1 MKKFY
6 RRRLITVSMLA
17 FLILFILVFSG
28 MFLFSFLQMESETNR
43 TVQSL
48 LNPTENAGQK
58 NEGAR
63 LPGVFQ
69 TRRGQPMF
77 SSYYDITA
85 SKDGTVIACE
95 TRGFLNETDTDIQAF
110 VSQTLAAGKTGG
122 RWGSFKFGVQ
132 ETADG
137 QMHIILMSISI
148 QLQMLFS
155 MVRSALIIGTA
166 LLVLLFIILLPVT
179 AKAATLL
186 IQNTE
191 KQKQFITDA
200 GHELKTPVAVIR
212 SNLDVME
219 LLQGKSN
226 WSANIRSQ
234 VERLDGLVK
243 QLLLLA
249 RLDEKQWAGK
259 TTDIDFSGELKN
271 EVSIYEETVTQKDLT
286 LKTDIAEGLRIHA
299 EVESV
304 RQLIHVLLDNAM
316 QYTPSGGCVSIKA
329 QKEKKHLRLEVTN
342 TVDAFP
348 QIEPERLLD
357 RFVRGDTARSRKN
370 GGTGIGLSTAKS
382 VADLYHGD
390 ITVTY
395 LEGNLFQVTVRLP
408 LTMM

>member
-43 TVQSL
+43 TVQAL
-48 LNPTENAGQK
+48 LNPTENGGQR

-63 LPGVFQ
+63 LPGAFQ

-77 SSYYDITA
+77 SSYYDIIA
-85 SKDGTVIACE
+85 DQDGTVTACE
-95 TRGFLNETDTDIQAF
+95 TRGVLSETETDIQSL
-110 VSQTLAAGKTGG
+110 VSQVLATGKTSG
-122 RWGSFKFGVQ
+122 RWGTFKFGVQ
-132 ETADG
+132 QTDG
-137 QMHIILMSISI
+137 GQTHIILMNISI

-259 TTDIDFSGELKN
+259 TIDINFSDELKN

-286 LKTDIAEGLRIHA
+286 LKTDVAEGLRIHA

-316 QYTPSGGCVSIKA
+316 QYTPSGGSVSINA

-390 ITVTY
+390 IMVAY

>member
-43 TVQSL
+43 TVQAL
-48 LNPTENAGQK
+48 LNPQENAGQK
-58 NEGAR
+58 YEGVR
-63 LPGVFQ
+63 MPGAFQ
-69 TRRGQPMF
+69 SRRGQPMF

-85 SKDGTVIACE
+85 SKDGTVTACE
-95 TRGFLNETDTDIQAF
+95 TRGILNETETDIQSF
-110 VSQTLAAGKTGG
+110 VRQTLAAGKTGG
-122 RWGSFKFGVQ
+122 RWGTFKFGVQ

-137 QMHIILMSISI
+137 QMHIILMNISI
-148 QLQMLFS
+148 QLQMLLS

-166 LLVLLFIILLPVT
+166 LMVLLFIILLPVT
-179 AKAATLL
+179 AKAASIL

-259 TTDIDFSGELKN
+259 TSDIDFSGELKN
-271 EVSIYEETVTQKDLT
+271 EVSIYEETVTQKELT
-286 LKTDIAEGLRIHA
+286 LKTDISEGLHIHA
-299 EVESV
+299 EEESV

-316 QYTPSGGCVSIKA
+316 QYTPSGGSVQIRA
-329 QKEKKHLRLEVTN
+329 GKEKRNLCLEVTN

-390 ITVTY
+390 ITVAY
-395 LEGNLFQVTVRLP
+395 LEGNQFQVTVRLP
-408 LTMM
+408 LTIM

>member
-85 SKDGTVIACE
+85 CKDGTVIACE
-95 TRGFLNETDTDIQAF
+95 TRGFLNETDTDIQSF

-259 TTDIDFSGELKN
+259 TTNINFSDELKN

-286 LKTDIAEGLRIHA
+286 LKTDVAEGLRIHA

-316 QYTPSGGCVSIKA
+316 QYTPSGGSVSINA
-329 QKEKKHLRLEVTN
+329 QKEKKHLRLEVAN

-395 LEGNLFQVTVRLP
+395 LEGNQFQVTVRLP